1 MPGNRHQPVL
11 MSPPRRR
18 RPKGWFNVSRPYKI
32 LVADRNP
39 HVRRFL
45 DRELSAAGFQVGA
58 AESAARLLEALGEG
72 DGPDLLVLDP
82 DLPDADSADLLA
94 RLQRSFPTLPVV
106 LHTFLYEINAPV
118 WALNGVL
125 ATVEKGESSSDALI
139 REVTRLL
146 TPAAPP
152 A

>member
-1 MPGNRHQPVL
+1 M
-11 MSPPRRR
+11 
-18 RPKGWFNVSRPYKI
+18 SRPYKI

-45 DRELSAAGFQVGA
+45 ARELSAAGFQVSA
-58 AESAARLLEALGEG
+58 AESAANLLEALGEG
-72 DGPDLLVLDP
+72 AGPDLLVLDP

-106 LHTFLYEINAPV
+106 LHTFLYEVNAPAC
-118 WALNGVL
+118 ALDGIL
-125 ATVEKGESSSDALI
+125 ATVEKGENSSDALI

-146 TPAAPP
+146 APAVPP
-152 A
+152 T

>member
-1 MPGNRHQPVL
+1 M
-11 MSPPRRR
+11 
-18 RPKGWFNVSRPYKI
+18 SRPYKI

-45 DRELSAAGFQVGA
+45 ARELSAAGFQVSA
-58 AESAARLLEALGEG
+58 AESAANLLEALGEG
-72 DGPDLLVLDP
+72 AGPDLLVLDP

-94 RLQRSFPTLPVV
+94 RLQRSFPALPVV
-106 LHTFLYEINAPV
+106 LHTFLYEVNAPAC
-118 WALNGVL
+118 ALDGIL
-125 ATVEKGESSSDALI
+125 ATVEKGENSSDALI

-146 TPAAPP
+146 APAVPP